1 MIVDAPLILHDRMV
15 GLIRIFF
22 NERREL
28 SEEERNFLLFT
39 SRQGACAM
47 ENAGLIERIR
57 TQYEDLAL
65 RTEKLSALG
74 RMAAG
79 IAHEINNPLTGIL
92 LYSSNL
98 MKKMPEA
105 GPIQEALDVTIREAR
120 RCKNIIQ
127 DLLEFSRDGEP
138 NKVLAH
144 IGGVIEKALDIL
156 ENELRLRHISVEKDL
171 PSDMPR
177 VLLDVN
183 LIQQVFMNLLLNA
196 IEAIE
201 ENGVITIRSI

>member
-1 MIVDAPLILHDRMV
+1 
-15 GLIRIFF
+15 
-22 NERREL
+22 
-28 SEEERNFLLFT
+28 
-39 SRQGACAM
+39 
-47 ENAGLIERIR
+47 
-57 TQYEDLAL
+57 
-65 RTEKLSALG
+65 
-74 RMAAG
+74 
-79 IAHEINNPLTGIL
+79 
-92 LYSSNL
+92 
-98 MKKMPEA
+98 MPEA